1 MLPRSIPSSL
11 SLPLSLASFSLPR
24 AGHVFWICRL
34 HKFPSTDPFL
44 PFFPFLCRVRVVPY
58 KFHANAHFLSPRT
71 HLRYPILCKQMMP
84 LGVALQFPFLLPS
97 RFSLLG
103 LLKCVSHRS
112 TACWIR
118 VSLSV
123 LALVLTHPL
132 FDSRQQLFPLSSPPP
147 ACLPSLAPL
156 SPMFICSICGW
167 TIDTIVFASRQDLCY
182 TPSLSL
188 SLWAIFNYLYYVS
201 VASLITLHNEFVDND
216 SGNIPRCF
224 FQIFV
229 NCRGYG
235 YPVGHLS
242 HTWWSEARLSRFLA
256 FPFAVWLRFH
266 HHHR

>member
-1 MLPRSIPSSL
+1 MSPYNSL
-11 SLPLSLASFSLPR
+11 SFSLP
-24 AGHVFWICRL
+24 
-34 HKFPSTDPFL
+34 PS
-44 PFFPFLCRVRVVPY
+44 LC
-58 KFHANAHFLSPRT
+58 
-71 HLRYPILCKQMMP
+71 
-84 LGVALQFPFLLPS
+84 
-97 RFSLLG
+97 SLLG

-132 FDSRQQLFPLSSPPP
+132 FDSRQQLFLLSSPPP
-147 ACLPSLAPL
+147 ACPSLAPL

-167 TIDTIVFASRQDLCY
+167 TIDTIVFASRLDLCY
-182 TPSLSL
+182 TPLSLSL

-216 SGNIPRCF
+216 SGNISRCF

-242 HTWWSEARLSRFLA
+242 HTWWSEAWLSRFPA

-266 HHHR
+266 HHNIIQRCLCFWSWMRGWRRRRVMWFLCWVNVTVKVAYSQSLGELEIIVWLQLEWAGKELCLLFTPITHSTFNRLIWNLVD